1 MSFFNFF
8 SSKKTNF
15 TENMRQAP
23 AFSRSIYMKSVDAYL
38 MMVMYDKD
46 LIYFNDKDPNLY
58 QYDQR
63 DGTRDFPGKI
73 YKLMLKQKDGHTLYL
88 FYGTLDDLP
97 IDYDTATIQ
106 IIKDLLSTVPGLID
120 VNNIAK
126 APTAYTYTCWSK
138 NGKYMITNFS
148 GTDTFVIDGV
158 NVRTGDREDL
168 LRFMD

>member
-1 MSFFNFF
+1 MSFFNLF
-8 SSKKTNF
+8 SSKKINF
-15 TENMRQAP
+15 SEKMRQAP
-23 AFSRSIYMKSVDAYL
+23 AFSRSIYIKSADAYL
-38 MMVMYDKD
+38 MMVMYDQD

-58 QYDQR
+58 QYDPR
-63 DGTRDFPGKI
+63 DGTREFPGKI

-88 FYGTLDDLP
+88 FYGTLDGLP
-97 IDYDTATIQ
+97 IDYDTVTIL
-106 IIKDLLSTVPGLID
+106 IIKDLLSAVPGLID

-138 NGKYMITNFS
+138 NGKYMITNFF